1 MSTEH
6 TPRLRIIAFSQTPC
20 RNNQKNT
27 VTVNTRFGDG
37 AAPSYFFTKVL
48 NVSLM
53 IFVVH
58 AGKHSLVG

>member
-1 MSTEH
+1 MCTER
-6 TPRLRIIAFSQTPC
+6 TPCLRIIAFSQTLC

-27 VTVNTRFGDG
+27 VTVNIRFGDG
-37 AAPSYFFTKVL
+37 AAPFYIFTEVL